1 MTVGRWMAI
10 RKSRERDV
18 FVFFSSWKVF
28 RRGCII
34 YSFGTE
40 LLSARLS
47 LLALGGRLF
56 PLTKQ
61 QKKNDQRM
69 TRFPPLF
76 VDCVSTGDQSGQARQ
91 SS

>member
-18 FVFFSSWKVF
+18 FVFLSWKVF

-61 QKKNDQRM
+61 QKKKRPANDKISPTFCRL
-69 TRFPPLF
+69 RVNGRPKWA
-76 VDCVSTGDQSGQARQ
+76 GRQ